1 MLNKT
6 PISPSRDPWGD
17 PRYQGSVAYAPD
29 MCPRTLDLLSR
40 TVAVSLNQRIT
51 EEHTALLAAAIKK
64 VARAL
69 FG

>member
-1 MLNKT
+1 MLHKT
-6 PISPSRDPWGD
+6 PVSPARDPWRD

-29 MCPRTLDLLSR
+29 MCPRTLDILSR
-40 TVAVSLNQRIT
+40 TVAVSLNQRMT
-51 EEHTALLAAAIKK
+51 EEHTAVLTAAIKK